1 MNDLTFVV
9 LDIDGGGMLARCIES
24 IRKQILKPDRIIVF
38 DNGSTVPASTRIS
51 GPDLLHIRSETNL
64 GFAGGLNAAM
74 QSVATRYVAWINN
87 DVVLAPEWAER
98 VLSAV
103 SASVDIAGGQ
113 SIVMRPDRRID
124 GAGISVEGT
133 IQQIGHGQTI
143 DQPLPEEIWGIS
155 ATAALYRAEK
165 LRSVAVNGE
174 ILLSSF
180 FAYYEDVELCARLK
194 KAGSRFV
201 LVPEALAIHE
211 GSKSASVLAWS
222 GLALRTRNRYIVHGL
237 HHDVG
242 TFKELMNED
251 LRRVGRYLIRGH
263 PLSAMLIA
271 GEIAQAMIDRARNPD
286 L

>member
-1 MNDLTFVV
+1 M
-9 LDIDGGGMLARCIES
+9 LDCCIES
-24 IRKQILKPDRIIVF
+24 IRKQTLKPDRIIVF

-51 GPDLLHIRSETNL
+51 GPDLLLIRSETNL

-74 QSVATRYVAWINN
+74 PNVATRYVAWINN

-103 SASVDIAGGQ
+103 SASDDIAGGQ
-113 SIVMRPDRRID
+113 SIVMRPDRRMD
-124 GAGISVEGT
+124 GAGISVDGT
-133 IQQIGHGQTI
+133 IQQIGHGQTLDQTI

-165 LRSVAVNGE
+165 LHSVAVNGE

-194 KAGSRFV
+194 KAGFRFV

-211 GSKSASVLAWS
+211 GSKSASLLPQG
-222 GLALRTRNRYIVHGL
+222 GLEHRVRNRYLVNRL
-237 HHDVG
+237 HPEVG
-242 TFKELMNED
+242 RLSSLLGED
-251 LRRVGRYLIRGH
+251 LRRVVGFL
-263 PLSAMLIA
+263 L
-271 GEIAQAMIDRARNPD
+271 RARFREAGR
-286 L
+286 LVKSVLQSI